1 MSKESHPHSLS
12 FTDAHRR
19 QFEQIATLLELEDWN
34 LATVFSAELALR
46 CAKARARGNTH
57 VHFCTP
63 KLAEV
68 LSSNPEFIEALCKEG
83 VVEWLTPFVLTKSK
97 QFTFDPHQP

>member
-1 MSKESHPHSLS
+1 MSKETHPHRLS

-34 LATVFSAELALR
+34 VATVFSAELALR
-46 CAKARARGNTH
+46 CAKAHVRGNTM

-68 LSSNPEFIEALCKEG
+68 LNNNQQFIEAFCEEG

-97 QFTFDPHQP
+97 

>member
-1 MSKESHPHSLS
+1 MSKESHPHLLS
-12 FTDAHRR
+12 FTDAHRG

-34 LATVFSAELALR
+34 LATVFSAELALSY
-46 CAKARARGNTH
+46 AKAHARGNTM

-68 LSSNPEFIEALCKEG
+68 LNSNPKFIEALCEEG
-83 VVEWLTPFVLTKSK
+83 VVEWLTPFVLTKSAT
-97 QFTFDPHQP
+97 QSTTP